1 MSEVRSVSSVKPRTD
16 TERLDWLERKHTL
29 HDSVAILYVVDGY
42 EVQVSTNDGDTILHE
57 VHGETLRDA
66 IDRAM
71 EECP

>member
-1 MSEVRSVSSVKPRTD
+1 MKSGAVSSVKPRTD

-29 HDSVAILYVVDGY
+29 HDSVAVLYVVDGY
-42 EVQVSTNDGDTILHE
+42 EVQVSTGDGDVLLC
-57 VHGETLRDA
+57 ETRGDSLRDA